1 MRTVLYSRRMD
12 VATLSP
18 DTITVV
24 TMLEHLPNAERK
36 VVVEKVRDLIDEW
49 EDEREWDEMLARNP
63 EPMLRMAEQAEK
75 EIAEGKVSPMEI

>member
-1 MRTVLYSRRMD
+1 MD

-36 VVVEKVRDLIDEW
+36 IVVEKVRDLIDEW
-49 EDEREWDEMLARNP
+49 EDEREWDEMLAGNP